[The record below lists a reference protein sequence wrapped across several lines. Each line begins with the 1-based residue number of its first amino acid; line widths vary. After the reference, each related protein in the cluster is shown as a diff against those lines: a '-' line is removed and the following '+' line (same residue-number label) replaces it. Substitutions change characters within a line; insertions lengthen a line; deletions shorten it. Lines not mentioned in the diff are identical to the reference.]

1 MCYRNGYGCCSCSQ
15 EDSKNKK
22 CEKENYKGMTHQDFQ
37 EAVKVLGAIC
47 DMLEDEEDICEEE
60 PILMIG

>member
-22 CEKENYKGMTHQDFQ
+22 CEKENYK
-37 EAVKVLGAIC
+37 
-47 DMLEDEEDICEEE
+47 
-60 PILMIG
+60 P

>member
-15 EDSKNKK
+15 EDNKNKK

-37 EAVKVLGAIC
+37 EARRDLNPFFQWRGH
-47 DMLEDEEDICEEE
+47 L
-60 PILMIG
+60 